1 MQIEDIIS
9 AINEMQT
16 RLARLAKKI
25 DEIYAAVCLGKG
37 GDNG

>member
-9 AINEMQT
+9 SINELQA

-25 DEIYAAVCLGKG
+25 DEIYAAICLSKEG
-37 GDNG
+37 GNG